1 MDNASK
7 MFRDSH
13 PDTVYDQYLYLHE
26 TKKER
31 AERGKK
37 LQQALSTYPSRGE
50 NVDKGSV
57 RSDRNILNEALK
69 NKFDV
74 AISQAFSNT
83 IRYFEPYDV
92 ELSEEY
98 PDEYF
103 VTQVI
108 TFDLYDQ
115 QRDAYDEQNSPET
128 DSHMKLLLFR
138 LGCAGEEPSEDTIGI
153 GTNARYGVIVEND
166 QLKPIRIDTDVTRKD
181 AIAGIVRESAA
192 AESSETTGT
201 AVMLLYKVA
210 MDVVELNADDPM
222 HAEVINEID
231 RFIEQCGSETPP
243 EDI

>member
-1 MDNASK
+1 MDSKSK
-7 MFRDSH
+7 MFRESH
-13 PDTVYDQYLYLHE
+13 PDTVHSRYSHE
-26 TKKER
+26 VNEEHI
-31 AERGKK
+31 ERGEK
-37 LQQALSTYPSRGE
+37 LQQALSAYPFRE
-50 NVDKGSV
+50 EIVDKGSV

-138 LGCAGEEPSEDTIGI
+138 LGCAGEETREDTIGI
-153 GTNARYGVIVEND
+153 GTNARYGAIVEND
-166 QLKPIRIDTDVTRKD
+166 QLKPIRIDADVIREDTVARIARGSVAVKSPEATDTFVT
-181 AIAGIVRESAA
+181 
-192 AESSETTGT
+192 
-201 AVMLLYKVA
+201 LLRRVA

>member
-1 MDNASK
+1 MDSKSK
-7 MFRDSH
+7 MFRESH
-13 PDTVYDQYLYLHE
+13 PDTVHSRYSHE
-26 TKKER
+26 VNEEHI
-31 AERGKK
+31 ERGEK
-37 LQQALSTYPSRGE
+37 LQQALSAYPFRE
-50 NVDKGSV
+50 EIVDKGSV

-138 LGCAGEEPSEDTIGI
+138 LGCAGEEPREDTIGI
-153 GTNARYGVIVEND
+153 GTNARYGAIVEND
-166 QLKPIRIDTDVTRKD
+166 QLKPIRIDADVIREDTVAR
-181 AIAGIVRESAA
+181 IVRESAA

-210 MDVVELNADDPM
+210 MDVVELGADDPM

-231 RFIEQCGSETPP
+231 RFIERCDSETPP
-243 EDI
+243 EAI